1 MAQKTSIPKKFR
13 NKEFTF
19 INNLANGKEEDRTLK
34 LFPKNVG
41 FARKAQD
48 EEVILVVRRHWIAYL
63 AHVLLALIVLIV
75 PLVLLLV
82 THKISDTYGGTTL
95 YLGLFVVSVVISANI
110 LVTAFMQWYYNV
122 SIITDKKIVALTVA
136 NVFQHDYIE
145 ILWRKV
151 QDVSHDSVGPL
162 SSMLDLGNMYIDTAG
177 EGVDLT
183 LTFVPCPRDVQ
194 DVIDNLVE
202 LTHKGKL

>member
-13 NKEFTF
+13 NKDFTF
-19 INNLANGKEEDRTLK
+19 INTLANGGGGGKALK

-41 FARKAQD
+41 FARKTQD
-48 EEVILVVRRHWIAYL
+48 EEAILVVRKHWIAYIT
-63 AHVLLALIVLIV
+63 HVLLALVIPII
-75 PLVLLLV
+75 PLVLLFA
-82 THKISDTYGGTTL
+82 IRNMSDTYGGTTL
-95 YLGLFVVSVVISANI
+95 YLGLFVVSVVISVNI

-122 SIITDKKIVALTVA
+122 AIITDKRIVALKVVS
-136 NVFQHDYIE
+136 VFQHDYIE

-162 SSMLDLGNMYIDTAG
+162 HSMFDIGNMYIDTAG

-183 LTFVPCPRDVQ
+183 LPFLPSPRDVQ

-202 LTHKGKL
+202 LAHKGRL